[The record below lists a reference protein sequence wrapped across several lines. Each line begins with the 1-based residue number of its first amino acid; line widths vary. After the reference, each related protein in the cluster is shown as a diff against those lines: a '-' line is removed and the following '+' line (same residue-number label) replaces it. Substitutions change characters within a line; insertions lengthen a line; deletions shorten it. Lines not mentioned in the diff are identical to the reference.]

1 MGLRVGITGGIGA
14 GKSIVC
20 RLFQVLG
27 IPVYDADR
35 EAKNIMVEDE
45 AVVASLK
52 KTFGEKVYQ
61 ASGELD
67 RAYLAEMVFNDK
79 DKLDELN
86 SIVHPAVIRAGETW
100 ADAQEGAYSL
110 KEAAL
115 LFESGSYKKLD
126 FTIMVTANEAT
137 RIERVMERDQVTEQ
151 QVRARMEKQWPDSQ
165 KIALADAI
173 IINDGTQSLIS
184 QVMTLH
190 ERLLNYEK

>member
-27 IPVYDADR
+27 IPVYDADQ

-52 KTFGEKVYQ
+52 KAFGAQVYQ

-79 DKLDELN
+79 AKLDELN
-86 SIVHPAVIRAGETW
+86 SIVHPAVIHAGETW

-126 FTIMVTANEAT
+126 FTIMVTADEAI
-137 RIERVMERDQVTEQ
+137 RIQRVMERDKVTEQ

-165 KIALADAI
+165 KIALADAL

>member
-45 AVVASLK
+45 AVIASLK
-52 KTFGEKVYQ
+52 NAFGEKVYQ

-126 FTIMVTANEAT
+126 FTIMVTADEAI

-165 KIALADAI
+165 KIVLADAI
-173 IINDGTQSLIS
+173 IINDGTESLIS

>member
-20 RLFQVLG
+20 RLFQVIG

-52 KTFGEKVYQ
+52 KAFGEKVYQ

-100 ADAQEGAYSL
+100 ADAQDGSYSL

-115 LFESGSYKKLD
+115 LFESGSYKKLH
-126 FTIMVTANEAT
+126 FTIMVTADEAI
-137 RIERVMERDQVTEQ
+137 RIQRVMERDQVTEQ

>member
-20 RLFQVLG
+20 RIFKVLG

-35 EAKNIMVEDE
+35 EAKNIMIHDE
-45 AVVASLK
+45 EVIESLK
-52 KTFGEKVYQ
+52 EAFGEQIYQ

-67 RAYLAEMVFNDK
+67 RAHLSEIVFQDK
-79 DKLDELN
+79 DKLDLLN
-86 SIVHPAVIRAGETW
+86 SIVHPAVIRAGELW
-100 ADAQEGAYSL
+100 ADAQEADYSL

-126 FTIMVTANEAT
+126 FIIMVTADESI
-137 RIERVMERDQVTEQ
+137 RIQRVMERDQVTEQ

-165 KIALADAI
+165 KIPLADAI
-173 IINDGTQSLIS
+173 IINDGAESLIS
-184 QVMTLH
+184 QVMSLH
-190 ERLLNYEK
+190 ARLINYEK

>member
-20 RLFQVLG
+20 RLFQVLS

-35 EAKNIMVEDE
+35 EAKSIMVEDD

-52 KTFGEKVYQ
+52 KAFGEKVYQ

-137 RIERVMERDQVTEQ
+137 RIQRVMERDQVTEQ

-173 IINDGTQSLIS
+173 IVNDGTESLIS